1 MDGKHYWQIKAVE
14 LEGIVLRRELEGAWG
29 KHEAKRRAVYEAAGL
44 DPAVSYQMDDTA
56 ETMTPATQEGDHAAG
71 A

>member
-1 MDGKHYWQIKAVE
+1 MDGKQYWQIKAIE

-29 KHEAKRRAVYEAAGL
+29 KHEAKRRALYEAAGL
-44 DPAVSYQMDDTA
+44 DAAVAYQMDDAA
-56 ETMTPATQEGDHAAG
+56 ETMTPATQEGEHAAG

>member
-14 LEGIVLRRELEGAWG
+14 LEGVVLRRGLETEWT
-29 KHEAKRRAVYEAAGL
+29 KYQAKRRAVYEAAGL
-44 DPAVSYQMDDTA
+44 DAAVTYQMDDAA
-56 ETMTPATQEGDHAAG
+56 ETMTPATQEGDHAAT

>member
-14 LEGIVLRRELEGAWG
+14 LEGVVLRRGLEPEWG
-29 KHEAKRRAVYEAAGL
+29 KYQAKRRAVYEAAGL
-44 DPAVSYQMDDTA
+44 DAAVAYQMDDAA
-56 ETMTPATQEGDHAAG
+56 ETMTPATQEGDHAAT

>member
-44 DPAVSYQMDDTA
+44 DAAVAYQMDDAA